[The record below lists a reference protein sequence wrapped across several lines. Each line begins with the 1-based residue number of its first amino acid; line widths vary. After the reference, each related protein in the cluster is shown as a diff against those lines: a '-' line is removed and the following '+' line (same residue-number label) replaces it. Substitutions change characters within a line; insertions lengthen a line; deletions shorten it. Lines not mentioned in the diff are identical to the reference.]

1 MKKVRQVFLLL
12 TALGLLTAFSCGRAG
27 AKDVSG
33 TILDGFSWVDSVGEY
48 YAAEDSSSQ
57 TP

>member
-1 MKKVRQVFLLL
+1 MKEVRQVFLLL
-12 TALGLLTAFSCGRAG
+12 AALRLLTAFSCGRAG

-33 TILDGFSWVDSVGEY
+33 TILDRFSWVDSVGEY
-48 YAAEDSSSQ
+48 YAVEDSSSQ